1 MFIHQIVVRL
11 RDLVDMLHLSS
22 AAAVEISMGLD
33 VTPSQ
38 AVSLN
43 CILEPTVEW
52 ILLLHCYSYKFY
64 AVISI
69 RLQVYSRV
77 PVSRDLVVWS

>member
-43 CILEPTVEW
+43 CIIEPAVEW

-77 PVSRDLVVWS
+77 LVSRDVVVWS